1 MSTFVGFGFGA
12 IQGGLFLPE
21 AYISKNF
28 DRLVVSEIDEEAV
41 GHLMQA
47 NGSYSF
53 NIAESSG
60 LRKETICGIEILNP
74 LIPEDRKELVSAIA
88 ESQEICTA
96 LPSFKL
102 YDYGNASVAK
112 LIGEGIKR
120 KLESPDMPNAVIYAA
135 ENDASAADKL
145 RQACHQYAPVIPDE
159 KIVFSETVI
168 AKMCSVVTDRNRIST
183 EGLVTLVD
191 GLDKAILVEAFDQI
205 FIEHK
210 SPKQFNRGLSKFH
223 TKSDLE
229 PYAITKFLGHNA
241 IHALL
246 GYFARNEGILYMH
259 ELSKR
264 MDLIETVKSSFINE
278 VGVGLIH
285 EYGHLDD
292 SLFTDRGF
300 HDYVEDALTRMINP
314 FLRDPIARVTRDP
327 VRKLGWDD
335 RLIGSMKLAIA
346 AGVEPRILARGV
358 AIAFEFACKENS
370 WPTPEFAMGEIWN
383 SVPRDKQT
391 EVRELILSSL

>member
-1 MSTFVGFGFGA
+1 MRTFVGFGFGA

-21 AYISKNF
+21 AYRSKNF
-28 DRLVVSEIDEEAV
+28 DRLVVSEIDQGTVEY
-41 GHLMQA
+41 LRRA

-53 NIAESSG
+53 NIAESAG
-60 LRKETICGIEILNP
+60 LRKETISGIEILNP
-74 LIPEDRKELVSAIA
+74 LIPEDRKELVRAIA
-88 ESQEICTA
+88 ESQEMCTA

-102 YDYGNASVAK
+102 YDYGDASVAK

-120 KLESPDMPNAVIYAA
+120 KLESPDMPTAVIYAA

-145 RQACHQYAPVIPDE
+145 RQACLHYAPIIPDE

-183 EGLVTLVD
+183 EDLVTSVN
-191 GLDKAILVEAFDQI
+191 GLEKAILVEAFDQI
-205 FIEHK
+205 FIEDRV
-210 SPKQFNRGLSKFH
+210 PKQFTRGLNKFH
-223 TKSDLE
+223 TKSELE

-259 ELSKR
+259 ELSER

-285 EYGHLDD
+285 KYGHLDD

-300 HDYVEDALTRMINP
+300 HVYSEDALSRMINP

-327 VRKLGWDD
+327 VRKLGWED
-335 RLIGSMKLAIA
+335 RLIGSIKLAFA
-346 AGVEPRILARGV
+346 AGVQPEILGRGARIALNFAR
-358 AIAFEFACKENS
+358 KENN
-370 WPTPEFAMGEIWN
+370 WPTLEFAMDEIWS
-383 SVPRDKQT
+383 SVPVDEQT
-391 EVRELILSSL
+391 ELRELILSSL